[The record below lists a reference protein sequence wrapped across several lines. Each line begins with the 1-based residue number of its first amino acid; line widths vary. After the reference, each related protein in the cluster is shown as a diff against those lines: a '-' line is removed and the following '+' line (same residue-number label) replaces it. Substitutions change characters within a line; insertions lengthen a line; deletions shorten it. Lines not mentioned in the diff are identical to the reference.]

1 MFFFQ
6 VHFCLKSEYLSSSH
20 YHYKVIPIAIDMRNK
35 IASFLLLITLAIHSS
50 KLYSHQIDCSGSCVV
65 WISDYSHFLVVS
77 WCRREDQGCVV
88 KRQFGVFAEFSK
100 VWLVSSPFTLY
111 KPSSPINVLNYLW
124 LFFRL
129 QFFFF
134 FNINPDANILIQFA
148 VGHLIV
154 ASWLHLQKLSVYIG
168 SRNIYHNHLW
178 RGIW

>member
-6 VHFCLKSEYLSSSH
+6 VHFCLKFEYLSSSH

-35 IASFLLLITLAIHSS
+35 IASFLLLITLALHSS
-50 KLYSHQIDCSGSCVV
+50 KLYSYQIDCSGSCVV

-111 KPSSPINVLNYLW
+111 KPSSPINVLNYL
-124 LFFRL
+124 
-129 QFFFF
+129 
-134 FNINPDANILIQFA
+134 
-148 VGHLIV
+148 
-154 ASWLHLQKLSVYIG
+154 
-168 SRNIYHNHLW
+168 
-178 RGIW
+178 